1 MTGVEIRFSISE
13 LSLIGIGLGC
23 LPTYFASADTDN
35 IFGLRS
41 NLKFPSRHH
50 MGLLAIHVERFT
62 LTDTVSGLET
72 ETFPLARITRTLARI
87 IRNQ

>member
-1 MTGVEIRFSISE
+1 
-13 LSLIGIGLGC
+13 
-23 LPTYFASADTDN
+23 
-35 IFGLRS
+35 
-41 NLKFPSRHH
+41 

-72 ETFPLARITRTLARI
+72 ETFPPARITRITRTLARI